1 MIDLRRTGT
10 VVVRHQGLIGLVV
23 VAIGATVFV
32 ASKHGTLL
40 EMSSAVR
47 SANLWWM
54 IAAVS
59 AELFAVGL
67 VATKHRVIFDRLGHR
82 LSGPFHVR
90 LQLEKT
96 AIGTISPI
104 GSAPAYYVYARGLQR
119 RGVPVDDILLAVS
132 LNGVAGIVPLFIT
145 VIFAAL
151 HFSSP
156 STLLG
161 MLAGLGLVTI
171 LAGISA
177 IAAGRFHLLERCF
190 AHLPKQINHFIER
203 ARGHEIHLHDLALPT
218 TLALLGRLAGIATLY
233 LCLRAVGQEP
243 SLMTPIVVTVVGTLA
258 GKLMPIFRGLGVV
271 EAAMAGSLMHIG
283 IPAAPALGAT
293 LLYRLTSLWL
303 PLILGL
309 LVQMSAASMV
319 WAQRTKTCLKVAATP
334 AMRASDC
341 DDCASERRL
350 PRHARSCPRLAADC
364 PRSPH
369 VGQLSHGLSRR
380 GQSRWHVGQHHLGEN
395 GNNCRSY

>member
-1 MIDLRRTGT
+1 LQRTFRALAERRDVNTGSEMIDIRRIGT
-10 VVVRHQGLIGLVV
+10 VVVKHQGLIGLLV

-32 ASKHGTLL
+32 VSKHATLL

-59 AELFAVGL
+59 AELFAVWL

-104 GSAPAYYVYARGLQR
+104 GGAPAYYVYARGLQR
-119 RGVPVDDILLAVS
+119 RGVPIDDILLAVS
-132 LNGVAGIVPLFIT
+132 LNGVAGIVPLLVT
-145 VIFAAL
+145 VIFATL

-156 STLLG
+156 TILLG
-161 MLAGLGLVTI
+161 MLACLGLVAI
-171 LAGISA
+171 LAGIGA
-177 IAAGRFHLLERCF
+177 IAVGRFHLLQRCF
-190 AHLPKQINHFIER
+190 AHMPNQTNHFFKR
-203 ARGHEIHLHDLALPT
+203 ARSHEIHLRDLALPT
-218 TLALLGRLAGIATLY
+218 ALALLGRLAGIATLY

-258 GKLMPIFRGLGVV
+258 SKLMPIFRGLGVV
-271 EAAMAGSLMHIG
+271 EAAMAGSLVHVG

-293 LLYRLTSLWL
+293 LLYRLASLWL

-309 LVQMSAASMV
+309 LVQLTAASMV
-319 WAQRTKTCLKVAATP
+319 WARRAKTGPEVAATP
-334 AMRASDC
+334 ARSARRAT
-341 DDCASERRL
+341 ARR
-350 PRHARSCPRLAADC
+350 SV
-364 PRSPH
+364 S
-369 VGQLSHGLSRR
+369 
-380 GQSRWHVGQHHLGEN
+380 
-395 GNNCRSY
+395 